1 MKKTQEYVTANI
13 PSTDLTRGSLWHNI
27 WFISWPMLLI
37 MIFNFF
43 VVFVDVYVAGFIGPE
58 VQAAVGFI
66 GVLFFFVIIIAN
78 AISIGTVA
86 MASRFIGGGDLQRAM
101 DAGRQSLLFSVIVA
115 VALTAAGLV
124 FYREIIALAG
134 FPENI
139 RGIAETF
146 LRIFALAMGSNYF
159 LIVSNALFRASG
171 EVKKPLLTMFIVSV
185 LNIVGNFVLVFGI
198 GPFHGW
204 GYAGIAL
211 ASAAAVTAGTLVN
224 LALLFFS
231 VWRPL
236 YAGPWTLHPGT
247 IRQIVR
253 LGWPAGLL
261 QIAWNAG
268 SIVLYNI
275 LGRLGEASITALAA
289 IANGMRIEAAV
300 FLPAFALHMAASV
313 LIGQNLGAGNPER
326 AEKMGW
332 RITHI
337 GMALLTVS
345 AVIVFIRADALAA
358 LLARDPA
365 VHAETAR
372 YIRIAMIAQPFI
384 ALSLSLSGALQGA
397 GDTRGPMWVIIFAMW
412 VIRLP
417 LAYALALPL
426 GYGAAGVWTAMV
438 VSMIIQSLLM
448 AGRFQGGKWK
458 KIKL

>member
-1 MKKTQEYVTANI
+1 M
-13 PSTDLTRGSLWHNI
+13 DLTRGNLWHNI
-27 WFISWPMLLI
+27 WYLSWPMLLI
-37 MIFNFF
+37 MFFNFL
-43 VVFVDVYVAGFIGPE
+43 VVFVDVYVAGFISPE

-66 GVLFFFVIIIAN
+66 GVLYFFVIIIAN

-86 MASRFIGGGDLQRAM
+86 MASRFIGGGDFKRAT
-101 DAGRQSLLFSVIVA
+101 DVGRQSLFFSIVVA
-115 VALTAAGLV
+115 IALTVLGLL

-134 FPENI
+134 FPEKI

-146 LRIFALAMGSNYF
+146 LKIFALAMGSNYF

-185 LNIVGNFVLVFGI
+185 INIIGNFVLVFGM
-198 GPFHGW
+198 GPFAGM
-204 GYAGIAL
+204 GFTGIAL
-211 ASAAAVTAGTLVN
+211 ASAVAVTAGSAANLV
-224 LALLFFS
+224 LLFFS
-231 VWRPL
+231 DWKPL
-236 YAGPWTLHPGT
+236 YSGPWTLHFET
-247 IRQIVR
+247 IRQIIR

-289 IANGMRIEAAV
+289 IATGMRIEAAV
-300 FLPAFALHMAASV
+300 FLPAFALHMTASV

-332 RITHI
+332 RIAST
-337 GMALLTVS
+337 GVVLLSVL
-345 AVIVFIRADALAA
+345 AVIVFIWADFFASI
-358 LLARDPA
+358 LARDNA
-365 VHAETAR
+365 VLAETTR
-372 YIRIAMIAQPFI
+372 YLRISMFAQPFI

-397 GDTRGPMWVIIFAMW
+397 GDTRGPMWVIIVAMW

-417 LAYALALPL
+417 LAYLLSLVL
-426 GYGAAGVWTAMV
+426 GYGAAGVWVAMAT
-438 VSMIIQSLLM
+438 SMFVQSLLM
-448 AGRFQGGKWK
+448 AERFHGGKWK